1 MSRTTRGGKGKMGK
15 TIYLDNAATTW
26 PKPEPVYRVIDN
38 FNRNIGANPG
48 RGSSSKTLQAA
59 SVLLDTREA
68 LAKLFNV
75 SDISRVVFT
84 RNITEAINTVLK
96 GYLKPG
102 DHVITSS
109 MEHNAV
115 ARPLHA
121 LGNAGVETTYV
132 ICTPDGSLDPADLEK
147 NWKENTQM
155 VCLNAVSNVTGT
167 IQPLKEVG
175 EICRERGAVFLVDS
189 AQGAGSIP
197 LDVLEQNIDVLSFTG
212 HKGLFGPQGTGG
224 FYLRPG
230 LEIRPLIEGGTGSLS
245 AETWQPDFLPD
256 KFESGTP
263 NTPGIAGLGAGVDFI
278 QKTGLTAIRQHEKI
292 LTEMMIDGLQDIP
305 GVTIYGPADS
315 SRQISVLSFNLA
327 GLECG
332 EVSFLLENNFGIIT
346 RSGMHCAPLAHK
358 TIGTFNQGT
367 CRVSSSYFTTREEI
381 EIFLEAIFKISRAR

>member
-1 MSRTTRGGKGKMGK
+1 MGK

-26 PKPEPVYRVIDN
+26 PKPETVYRVIDN

-48 RGSSSKTLQAA
+48 RGSNSKTLEAA

-84 RNITEAINTVLK
+84 KNITEAINTVLK

-115 ARPLHA
+115 ARPLHI
-121 LGNAGVETTYV
+121 LGNAGVEVTYV
-132 ICTPDGSLDPADLEK
+132 ICAPDGSLYPSDLER
-147 NWKENTQM
+147 NWKKNTRM

-167 IQPLKEVG
+167 IQPLKDIG
-175 EICRERGAVFLVDS
+175 KICRERGAVFLVDS
-189 AQGAGSIP
+189 AQSAGNIP
-197 LDVLEQNIDVLSFTG
+197 MDVLEQNIDVLAFTG

-224 FYLRPG
+224 FYIRPG
-230 LEIRPLIEGGTGSLS
+230 LEISPLIEGGTGSLS
-245 AETWQPDFLPD
+245 SETWQPDFLPD

-278 QKTGLTAIRQHEKI
+278 QKTGLAVIRQHEKT
-292 LTEMMIDGLQDIP
+292 LTEMMIDGLKDIP
-305 GVTIYGPADS
+305 DVTIYGPADRS
-315 SRQISVLSFNLA
+315 HQAPVLSFNLA
-327 GLECG
+327 GFECG
-332 EVSFLLENNFGIIT
+332 EVSFFLENNYGIIT

-358 TIGTFNQGT
+358 TIGTFSQGA
-367 CRVSSSYFTTREEI
+367 CRVSLSYFTTREEI
-381 EIFLEAIFKISRAR
+381 KIFLEAILKISRAR